1 MLFSDFY
8 FLMIGAMIS
17 LLGMLF
23 HGLVGQ
29 KKYMGII
36 NQSDQEP
43 LTKSVS
49 LIAWHMFTIILF
61 GSAFT
66 LACVAY
72 FPNYSIAAYP
82 IIAVNLFGT
91 LLFIFLGLGKHKHL
105 LKMPGAYLMGITA
118 LFAWLGIS

>member
-8 FLMIGAMIS
+8 FVMIGAMIS

-23 HGLVGQ
+23 HGIVGQ

-36 NQSDQEP
+36 NQSELEP
-43 LTKSVS
+43 LTKSLS
-49 LIAWHMFTIILF
+49 LIAWHMFTIFLF

-72 FPNYSIAAYP
+72 FPNYYIE
-82 IIAVNLFGT
+82 I
-91 LLFIFLGLGKHKHL
+91 
-105 LKMPGAYLMGITA
+105 
-118 LFAWLGIS
+118 